1 MSDGVPGVATEAQT
15 VCLHQCGSMSLEYAQ
30 RFGDVTQQD
39 VTTVLADVLKMLCPT
54 LENFSDSNYSPIST
68 LSDTEILSLADGK
81 MDAVQNQRLGELQA
95 KGKSTG
101 LNAAERY
108 ELLALMQIYQ
118 IGQLRKS
125 QALVEAVN
133 RGLRNPLNE
142 LCF

>member
-1 MSDGVPGVATEAQT
+1 
-15 VCLHQCGSMSLEYAQ
+15 MSLEYAQ